1 MAKKDTTAENYKEVL
16 SQIGFDTETVKTKRD
31 KPEPMTLLKAFELLL
46 EMAEDSKLLPSL
58 FTRAKK
64 LTDFIG
70 RILDITPIQAVFL
83 AIILNGDRD
92 EYVQMDCISRTLG
105 CKNLRLLSYLSDFD
119 VLERKGFVTCN
130 RRRDGH
136 GFRVPMHVLDALK
149 ENRRYERPDLSGIT
163 IESLFVQLDLLYNKR
178 DDMEISIEMLADE
191 LKDLFIKNMHL
202 QFCRKLA
209 NYKLDDD
216 DMMLLVFFAHKLV
229 NDGDDAITLSQF
241 TDVFDGSYMYRNSRN
256 QFRSGRHELLK
267 RELVEPNNEEGMFDG
282 HSFHLSDDTKRELLG
297 ELNIQIEAPRVPRGL
312 KAHSDIV
319 AKTMFYNPTEQ
330 AQVARLQS
338 LLDENRYADIARRLT
353 EKGMRTG
360 FTCLFYGTP
369 GTGKTETVLQLA
381 RLTGRD
387 IMQVDIPEIKSKWV
401 GDSEKNI
408 KAVFERYRHAVKDC
422 DKAPILLF
430 NEADA
435 VLGTRKEGA
444 EHAVD
449 KMENAIQNI
458 ILQEMETL
466 QGIMIATTNLT
477 GSLDKAFERRFLYK
491 IKFEKPSLEA
501 KRYIWRSMVPELN
514 ERQAQELAEKYEFSG
529 GQIENIARKKAV
541 DDILNGSQG
550 INMATMRSYCDSEL
564 IDTRHTTKVGFVNA

>member
-1 MAKKDTTAENYKEVL
+1 MAKKDTTVENYKETL
-16 SQIGFDTETVKTKRD
+16 ARIGFETETVKTKRS
-31 KPEPMTLLKAFELLL
+31 KPEPLTLLKAFEQLL

-64 LTDFIG
+64 LTDYIG
-70 RILDITPIQAVFL
+70 RILDTTPMQAVLL
-83 AIILNGDRD
+83 AVILNGDRD
-92 EYVQMDCISRTLG
+92 VYVQMDYISRTLG

-119 VLERKGFVTCN
+119 ELEHKGFVTCK
-130 RRRDGH
+130 RRRDEH
-136 GFRVPMHVLDALK
+136 GYRVPMQVLEALK
-149 ENRRYERPDLSGIT
+149 ENRRYERPNMSGLT
-163 IESLFVQLDLLYNKR
+163 IEQLFVHLETLYVKR
-178 DDMEISIEMLADE
+178 DEMEISIDMLSQE
-191 LKDLFIKNMHL
+191 LKDIFSKNMHL
-202 QFCRKLA
+202 QFCRLVTS
-209 NYKLDDD
+209 YKLDDD
-216 DMMLLVFFAHKLV
+216 DMMLLVFFAHKLI
-229 NDGDDAITLSQF
+229 NDSDDAITLSQF
-241 TDVFDGSYMYRNSRN
+241 SDVFDGSYLYRTSRN

-267 RELVEPNNEEGMFDG
+267 CGLVEPNNEDGMFDG
-282 HSFHLSDDTKRELLG
+282 HSFHLSNETKRTLLG
-297 ELNIQIEAPRVPRGL
+297 ELNLKVEEPRAPRNL
-312 KAHSDIV
+312 KPHTDIV
-319 AKTMFYNPTEQ
+319 AKPMFYNPTEQ

-338 LLDENRYADIARRLT
+338 LLDESRYADIARRLT

-360 FTCLFYGTP
+360 FTCLFYGAP

-408 KAVFERYRHAVKDC
+408 KAVFERYRRAVKDC
-422 DKAPILLF
+422 KKAPILLF

-435 VLGTRKEGA
+435 VLGVRKEGA
-444 EHAVD
+444 EHSVD

-491 IKFEKPSLEA
+491 IKFEQPSIEA
-501 KRYIWRSMVPELN
+501 KCSIWRSMVPELD
-514 ERQAQELAEKYEFSG
+514 EQQAQELAKAYEFSG

-541 DDILNGSQG
+541 DDILEGSDHG
-550 INMATMRSYCDSEL
+550 IDMKAMRSYCDSEL
-564 IDTRHTTKVGFVNA
+564 IDTRHATKVGFC

>member
-16 SQIGFDTETVKTKRD
+16 AQIGFDTETVKTKRT
-31 KPEPMTLLKAFELLL
+31 KPEPLTLLKAFELLL
-46 EMAEDSKLLPSL
+46 EMAEDSKLLPAK

-70 RILDITPIQAVFL
+70 RILDITPTQAVLF

-92 EYVQMDCISRTLG
+92 EYVQMDYISRFLA
-105 CKNLRLLSYLSDFD
+105 CKNVRLLSYLNDFD
-119 VLERKGFVTCN
+119 ALERKGFVSCK
-130 RRRDGH
+130 RRRDDH

-149 ENRRYERPDLSGIT
+149 ENRRYERPNLSGLT
-163 IESLFVQLDLLYNKR
+163 IEQLFIQLETLYIKR
-178 DDMEISIEMLADE
+178 DEMEISIDMLAEE
-191 LKDLFIKNMHL
+191 LKSLFDKNLHLHFCQLIK
-202 QFCRKLA
+202 

-216 DMMLLVFFAHKLV
+216 DMMLLVFFAHKLI
-229 NDGDDAITLSQF
+229 NDSDDAITLSQF
-241 TDVFDGSYMYRNSRN
+241 SDVFDGSYMYRNARN
-256 QFRSGRHELLK
+256 QFRSGRHILLK
-267 RELVEPNNEEGMFDG
+267 RGLVEPNNEEGMFDG
-282 HSFHLSDDTKRELLG
+282 HSFHLSDSSKRELLG
-297 ELNIQIEAPRVPRGL
+297 ELNLKVEEPCVPRGL
-312 KAHSDIV
+312 KLHTDIV

-338 LLDENRYADIARRLT
+338 LLDENQYADIARRLS

-360 FTCLFYGTP
+360 FTCLFYGAP

-408 KAVFERYRHAVKDC
+408 KAVFERYRRAIKDC
-422 DKAPILLF
+422 EKAPILLF

-435 VLGTRKEGA
+435 VLGMRKEGA
-444 EHAVD
+444 EHSVD

-501 KRYIWRSMVPELN
+501 KRSIWRSMIPELD
-514 ERQAQELAEKYEFSG
+514 EFQAQELAEGYEFSG

-541 DDILNGSQG
+541 DDILNGDQG
-550 INMATMRSYCDSEL
+550 INMVTMRSYCDSEL
-564 IDTRHTTKVGFVNA
+564 IDTRHTARVGFC